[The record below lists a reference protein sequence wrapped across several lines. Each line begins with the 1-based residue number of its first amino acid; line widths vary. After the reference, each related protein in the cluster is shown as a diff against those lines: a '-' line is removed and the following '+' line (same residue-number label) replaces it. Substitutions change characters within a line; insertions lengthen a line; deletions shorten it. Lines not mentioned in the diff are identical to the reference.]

1 LGSSELLATEI
12 ENLSH
17 EEIILF
23 SKGLNS
29 NLINLY
35 GLLDNL
41 LHWSLMQRNV
51 LEYKPVNLS
60 LYDIVSKII
69 VISNQ
74 SVMKKNISISTNV
87 DTGIFVYADAD
98 MLRTVVQNLLIN
110 AIKFTQTEGRIIISS
125 TGKDGF
131 VEVSVRDTGIGIEP
145 EKSSELFNF
154 NTLFSTDGT
163 DGEKGTGLGLP
174 LCKEF
179 VERNGG
185 KIWVESE
192 LGKGSEFTFTIPK
205 TIS

>member
-1 LGSSELLATEI
+1 
-12 ENLSH
+12 
-17 EEIILF
+17 
-23 SKGLNS
+23 
-29 NLINLY
+29 
-35 GLLDNL
+35 
-41 LHWSLMQRNV
+41 
-51 LEYKPVNLS
+51 
-60 LYDIVSKII
+60 
-69 VISNQ
+69 
-74 SVMKKNISISTNV
+74 
-87 DTGIFVYADAD
+87 
-98 MLRTVVQNLLIN
+98 MLRTIVQNLLIN

-145 EKSSELFNF
+145 EKSSGLFNF

-179 VERNGG
+179 IERNNG

-192 LGKGSEFTFTIPK
+192 VGKGSKFIFTLRK